1 VGLFRSRL
9 ALIQV
14 FEFSNNLRSYTDRHN
29 RCSLGEHPDY
39 YDERIHHKV
48 SWWPEDKGVP
58 INNPAQLT
66 CVNARARMSAL
77 GCDSS
82 AASGTVWEQLKTTQK
97 KCPRS
102 KCAGQTKSEVMTPAT
117 IARVARVINAHP
129 NTVRT
134 LTHRVRFTSKSGH

>member
-39 YDERIHHKV
+39 YDVRIHHKV
-48 SWWPEDKGVP
+48 SWWPEDNNVP
-58 INNPAQLT
+58 INNPAQLP

-77 GCDSS
+77 GRDSS
-82 AASGTVWEQLKTTQK
+82 AASGTVREQLKTTQQK
-97 KCPRS
+97 MPALKMRGPNEVGS
-102 KCAGQTKSEVMTPAT
+102 HDTKNYGPSR
-117 IARVARVINAHP
+117 ARHQ
-129 NTVRT
+129 
-134 LTHRVRFTSKSGH
+134 